1 MPLYIV
7 YSVAVSHIQK
17 YVCGIL
23 PPSIKVLS
31 FRQRRFVREI
41 FKKTW
46 IIGSDKYI
54 TKSKCGGMFGN
65 HRARAAKNKETA
77 DKVKRHNL
85 QKSIFNLFLLICAN
99 FAKGDWHITLTY
111 QRGLRP
117 DISTSKKLVAKF
129 FRKLKRWASGC
140 NRTLRYIWVTHISPR
155 GAIHHHV
162 ILPKWIPYDVL
173 CDAWSAGFV
182 KPGRPLYGNNDYMPL
197 AKYLLTGTEG
207 KAEHSEYGFE
217 DIDDCYHQKC
227 GRRYTPSKNLVRP
240 EPQVEWIEAASWRRN
255 PKPPKGYTLAELYN
269 GEDIWGFP
277 YQIYRLNQVE
287 RRE

>member
-1 MPLYIV
+1 MNYL
-7 YSVAVSHIQK
+7 
-17 YVCGIL
+17 
-23 PPSIKVLS
+23 
-31 FRQRRFVREI
+31 
-41 FKKTW
+41 KKTW

-277 YQIYRLNQVE
+277 YQIYRLNRVE

>member
-1 MPLYIV
+1 M
-7 YSVAVSHIQK
+7 K
-17 YVCGIL
+17 YL
-23 PPSIKVLS
+23 
-31 FRQRRFVREI
+31 
-41 FKKTW
+41 KKTW
-46 IIGSDKYI
+46 IIGNDKYI

-240 EPQVEWIEAASWRRN
+240 EPQVEWIEVACWRRN

-277 YQIYRLNQVE
+277 YQIYRLNRVE

>member
-1 MPLYIV
+1 M
-7 YSVAVSHIQK
+7 
-17 YVCGIL
+17 
-23 PPSIKVLS
+23 
-31 FRQRRFVREI
+31 
-41 FKKTW
+41 
-46 IIGSDKYI
+46 
-54 TKSKCGGMFGN
+54 
-65 HRARAAKNKETA
+65 
-77 DKVKRHNL
+77 
-85 QKSIFNLFLLICAN
+85 
-99 FAKGDWHITLTY
+99 
-111 QRGLRP
+111 
-117 DISTSKKLVAKF
+117 
-129 FRKLKRWASGC
+129 
-140 NRTLRYIWVTHISPR
+140 
-155 GAIHHHV
+155 

-277 YQIYRLNQVE
+277 YQIYRLNRVE